1 MDNVDEMI
9 KTRSIPNIPVTDGQE
24 DAIAEVENDS
34 SADEGEIDSASETRN
49 WMLGFAVVTGVVA
62 TAIVNFS

>member
-24 DAIAEVENDS
+24 DVTAEVEDETGNDEDEIN
-34 SADEGEIDSASETRN
+34 SAAETRN

>member
-24 DAIAEVENDS
+24 DATTEVEDETGNDE
-34 SADEGEIDSASETRN
+34 DEINSASETRN